1 MHRAAFKGRSGHS
14 WFRLRNL
21 ERADIDEPTQA
32 GAVAMSMRPDYEI
45 AVQELGIIDALA
57 VYDPHI
63 AGTPPLDIH
72 TEASDIDILFCTL
85 DHNGVDFH

>member
-1 MHRAAFKGRSGHS
+1 
-14 WFRLRNL
+14 
-21 ERADIDEPTQA
+21 
-32 GAVAMSMRPDYEI
+32 MRPDYEI